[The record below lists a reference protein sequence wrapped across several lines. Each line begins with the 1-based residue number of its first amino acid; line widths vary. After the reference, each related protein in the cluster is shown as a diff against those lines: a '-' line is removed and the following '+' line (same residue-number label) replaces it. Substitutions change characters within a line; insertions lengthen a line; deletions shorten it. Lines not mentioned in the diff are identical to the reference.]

1 VQVFGAFAA
10 GVLAGLTIAI
20 PVGAIAVLL
29 ITEGLRNG
37 HRAAVAGALGIAT
50 VDLVYSTIA
59 MVAGG
64 LITSLMSG
72 HEKPVQ
78 LVAAAVLLVV
88 GVNGIVRAAR
98 MSPIAAPGPL
108 PRAVGA
114 TYLKFVGL
122 TAVNPA
128 TALYFVALAATL
140 GPRVAGAGAAAAF
153 VIGVF
158 LGSVSWQLVLALGS
172 ATLGPRLSPGVRRLT
187 SFIGF
192 GLVSG
197 LAVAL
202 AIGVLARG

>member
-1 VQVFGAFAA
+1 MYAAGALVA

-37 HRAAVAGALGIAT
+37 HRAAVAGAFGIAT
-50 VDLVYSTIA
+50 VDLAYSSVA

-64 LITSLMSG
+64 IVTSLLSG
-72 HEKPVQ
+72 HEKPVE
-78 LVAAAVLLVV
+78 LVAAAVLLAV
-88 GVNGIVRAAR
+88 GVNGIVGAAR
-98 MSPIAAPGPL
+98 TTPMVEPGPL

-140 GPRVAGAGAAAAF
+140 GARVAGPGAAVAF
-153 VIGVF
+153 VVGV
-158 LGSVSWQLVLALGS
+158 LVGSLSWQLVLALGS
-172 ATLGPRLSPGVRRLT
+172 ASLGPRLSPGVRRLT

-192 GLVSG
+192 GLVSA

>member
-1 VQVFGAFAA
+1 MHATGAFVA
-10 GVLAGLTIAI
+10 GILAGLAIAL

-37 HRAAVAGALGIAT
+37 HRTAVAGALGVAT
-50 VDLVYSTIA
+50 VDLIYSSVA

-64 LITSLMSG
+64 IVTSLLTG

-78 LVAAAVLLVV
+78 LVASAVLLAV
-88 GVNGIVRAAR
+88 GVSGIVRAAR
-98 MSPIAAPGPL
+98 TSPIVEPGQL

-140 GPRVAGAGAAAAF
+140 GSRVEGPGAAVAF
-153 VIGVF
+153 VLGVF
-158 LGSVSWQLVLALGS
+158 VGSASWQLVLALGS
-172 ATLGPRLSPGVRRLT
+172 AALGPRLSPGLRRLT

-192 GLVSG
+192 GVVTG

-202 AIGVLARG
+202 GIGALARG

>member
-1 VQVFGAFAA
+1 VNAAGALVA

-72 HEKPVQ
+72 HEKPVE
-78 LVAAAVLLVV
+78 LIAAAVLLAV

-98 MSPIAAPGPL
+98 TSPSVEPGPL

-140 GPRVAGAGAAAAF
+140 GPRVAGAGAAEAF

-192 GLVSG
+192 GLVTAM
-197 LAVAL
+197 AVAL
-202 AIGVLARG
+202 AVGVLVRG

>member
-1 VQVFGAFAA
+1 MYAAGALVA

-37 HRAAVAGALGIAT
+37 HRAAVAGAFGIAT
-50 VDLVYSTIA
+50 VDLVYSMVA

-64 LITSLMSG
+64 IVTSLMSG
-72 HEKPVQ
+72 HEKPVE
-78 LVAAAVLLVV
+78 LIAAAVLLAV

-98 MSPIAAPGPL
+98 TSPSVEPGPL

-140 GPRVAGAGAAAAF
+140 GPRVAGAGAAEAF

-192 GLVSG
+192 GLVTAM
-197 LAVAL
+197 AVAL
-202 AIGVLARG
+202 AVGVLVRG

>member
-1 VQVFGAFAA
+1 MNAAGAFVA
-10 GVLAGLTIAI
+10 GLLAGLTIAI

-37 HRAAVAGALGIAT
+37 HRAAVAGAFGIAT
-50 VDLVYSTIA
+50 VDLVYSTVA

-64 LITSLMSG
+64 IVTSLLAG

-78 LVAAAVLLVV
+78 LVAAAVLLAV

-98 MSPIAAPGPL
+98 TSPMAEPGPL
-108 PRAVGA
+108 TRAIGA

-128 TALYFVALAATL
+128 TALYFVALAPTL
-140 GPRVAGAGAAAAF
+140 GPRVSGAGAATAF

-187 SFIGF
+187 SFLGF